1 MQRYVEMG
9 FPEADAQ
16 QAEELYGDDLHAGC
30 HWLMLRQTMGH
41 MPKRLKATHGTVEST
56 YLGSTVRYDS
66 AKWRVDDFDI
76 QHALIMACHCLTG
89 QRRWIHMSDG
99 RIEWLVIRHESHLG
113 AGPKPAWH
121 RVIGQIQF
129 DLAAIEEKRNEC
141 TLANVLHMY
150 NRSSPRAISMDEFRK
165 WKMLWALT
173 HSFCHTPT
181 RLKPRSYHSSDL
193 HQFRIELMTYFHAL
207 CDVYS
212 VSQEEFNES
221 LYNNTTEATA
231 GLFPEAMRVKMTE
244 RIEVWKAPR
253 NYLVRE
259 SKRWDSECVPMVVFR
274 PTVLVGN
281 PATFC
286 VCDVVI
292 HDLTFVRPEH
302 YDASMNVVHMQCLF
316 RHIFASN
323 MNMKTITGSMDDEFL
338 KNTLRSSRKS
348 MATPASPSQTFR
360 GELFTYQTKCLSW
373 LIERETTGANTSSW
387 GWTRHDQDDF
397 VFHTSCF
404 GFMSRS
410 SPNNTVRGGLLAQSV
425 GMGKTVE
432 MLALIA
438 THHSSDPTLV
448 VVPTTMLSVWMS
460 EAAKYCPELRTV
472 LFHGP
477 RRSQITMDQLRATDI
492 VVTTYRI
499 CVNETQRHVPTL
511 GGIRW
516 GRIILDESHELK
528 SPLSAT
534 ARAMCRLYAPLR
546 WCISATPYPKGLQH
560 MASLLAFMGVTPFVE
575 MCTASTMDQSSTPM
589 QVLARARENQQF
601 ASLVHQ
607 LLCDMTFW
615 QQKRHVRLDL
625 PPVTHVEDIVPLENA
640 DVYQALCASIRLRRA
655 MDAMDT
661 SHHRKA
667 RSMHYMRWLRL
678 ASTHYAFNAT
688 HVYGTLQDN
697 NRAHSTTNT
706 VDAFIESLGSTEYD
720 QSLRGVVDSWLQGNE
735 TCAIC
740 RDVMEHPALT
750 PCQHMFCYE
759 CIQSAYEHDMQRRCP
774 LCRKPAGNGMLREL
788 QITGEVPSSTTEQ
801 LWTSMDHLGYSVS
814 MPMSLHRKITS
825 DATPLKIRRLLYL
838 IHSSDEKC
846 VVFTQYRSV
855 MHLVGARLDTDS
867 IPYVS
872 IEGRM
877 TPNRRA
883 NSIER
888 FQTSDD
894 VKVFLMTTKTASVGI
909 TLTAASRIF
918 FIEPCLDIHVRKQAI
933 GRAWRI
939 GQTKP
944 IQVTTL
950 RTADTFE
957 GLKTADFEAHL
968 NSTLAHD

>member
-16 QAEELYGDDLHAGC
+16 QAIELYGDDLHAGC

-41 MPKRLKATHGTVEST
+41 MPKRLKATHGTDEST
-56 YLGSTVRYDS
+56 YLGSTVRYDG
-66 AKWRVDDFDI
+66 AQWRVDDFDV
-76 QHALIMACHCLTG
+76 QHALIMVCHCLTG

-99 RIEWLVIRHESHLG
+99 RIEWVVIRHESPMG

-121 RVIGQIQF
+121 RTIGQIQF

-150 NRSSPRAISMDEFRK
+150 KRFNTRAISMDEFRK
-165 WKMLWALT
+165 WKMLAALT
-173 HSFCHTPT
+173 RSFCHTPT
-181 RLKPRSYHSSDL
+181 RPKPRSYHSSDL

-212 VSQEEFNES
+212 VSKEDFNES

-231 GLFPEAMRVKMTE
+231 CLFPDTMQAKMTD

-253 NYLVRE
+253 NFLVHE
-259 SKRWDSECVPMVVFR
+259 SKKWHSECVPMVIFR
-274 PTVLVGN
+274 PTVLVGD
-281 PATFC
+281 PATLC

-316 RHIFASN
+316 RHIFQPTMVIKSVQ
-323 MNMKTITGSMDDEFL
+323 GVMDDEFL

-348 MATPASPSQTFR
+348 VSTSTVPSQAFHGT
-360 GELFTYQTKCLSW
+360 LFKYQTKCLSW
-373 LIERETTGANTSSW
+373 LIGRETTAQSTSSW
-387 GWTRHDQDDF
+387 GWARHDQEGF

-410 SPNNTVRGGLLAQSV
+410 SPNDTVRGGLLAQSV

-438 THHSSDPTLV
+438 TQHLTDPTLV
-448 VVPTTMLSVWMS
+448 VVPTTMLSIWMS
-460 EAAKYCPELRTV
+460 EAAKYCPGLRAV

-477 RRSQITMDQLRATDI
+477 RRSQITMDQLRAADI

-528 SPLSAT
+528 SPMSAT

-546 WCISATPYPKGLQH
+546 WCISATPYPKGPQN

-575 MCTASTMDQSSTPM
+575 MCTASTMDHSSTPL
-589 QVLARARENQQF
+589 QVLARAHENQQF
-601 ASLVHQ
+601 TSLVRQ
-607 LLCDMTFW
+607 FLCDITFW

-640 DVYQALCASIRLRRA
+640 DVYQALCNSILQRLA
-655 MDAMDT
+655 MDAMET

-667 RSMHYMRWLRL
+667 RAMHYMRWLRL
-678 ASTHYAFNAT
+678 ASTHYALNAT
-688 HVYGTLQDN
+688 YVYGALQEN
-697 NRAHSTTNT
+697 NRAHSTTKT

-720 QSLRGVVDSWLQGNE
+720 QSLREVVDSWVQGNE

-740 RDVMEHPALT
+740 RDVMERPTLT

-774 LCRKPAGNGMLREL
+774 LCRKPAENGLLREL
-788 QITGEVPSSTTEQ
+788 KMNGEAPSSTTEQ
-801 LWTSMDHLGYSVS
+801 HWSSTDNLGYPVS
-814 MPMSLHRKITS
+814 MPMALHTKIVS
-825 DATPLKIRRLLYL
+825 GVSPMKFRRLVVLM
-838 IHSSDEKC
+838 SRSDEKC
-846 VVFTQYRSV
+846 VVFTQYNSV
-855 MHLVGARLDTDS
+855 LLLLRAHFDKHS

-877 TPNRRA
+877 TPSRRA
-883 NSIER
+883 KSIDR

-894 VKVFLMTTKTASVGI
+894 VRVFLMTTKTASVGI
-909 TLTAASRIF
+909 TLTAASHIYF
-918 FIEPCLDIHVRKQAI
+918 LEPCMDAHVRKQAV

-944 IQVTTL
+944 VTVTTL

-957 GLKTADFEAHL
+957 GLKTADFESHI